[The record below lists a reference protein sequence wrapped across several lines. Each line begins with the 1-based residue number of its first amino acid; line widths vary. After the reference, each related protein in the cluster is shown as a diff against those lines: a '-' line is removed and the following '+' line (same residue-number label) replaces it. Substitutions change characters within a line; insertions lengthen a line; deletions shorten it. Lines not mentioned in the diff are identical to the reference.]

1 MDKAIRSP
9 PKPPSRSEHLL
20 IVDDEKDTA
29 DVMKMA
35 LERAGFNVDVFYHP
49 TTALQ
54 EFIAG
59 KYDLVLLDVKMPVMD
74 GFALFD
80 HMRVLDPDLKV
91 CFMTARSDNDE
102 VFRRHLQD
110 NRRVS
115 VARKPVRVH
124 DLVLLLRAELD
135 AKKTGRQTPFRLE

>member
-1 MDKAIRSP
+1 MDKAIRRP

-35 LERAGFNVDVFYHP
+35 LERAGFSVDVFYHP
-49 TTALQ
+49 TIALQ

-59 KYDLVLLDVKMPVMD
+59 KYDLVLIDVKMPVMD

-80 HMRVLDPDLKV
+80 HMRVRDPDLEV
-91 CFMTARSDNDE
+91 CFMTARSDSDE

-110 NRRVS
+110 NRECLSQESLCACATWCFFS
-115 VARKPVRVH
+115 VPSWTQRKQADKR
-124 DLVLLLRAELD
+124 RF
-135 AKKTGRQTPFRLE
+135 G

>member
-35 LERAGFNVDVFYHP
+35 LERAGFSVDVFYHP

-59 KYDLVLLDVKMPVMD
+59 KSLTICASLTLTSKC
-74 GFALFD
+74 A
-80 HMRVLDPDLKV
+80 
-91 CFMTARSDNDE
+91 S
-102 VFRRHLQD
+102 
-110 NRRVS
+110 
-115 VARKPVRVH
+115 
-124 DLVLLLRAELD
+124 
-135 AKKTGRQTPFRLE
+135 

>member
-9 PKPPSRSEHLL
+9 PKSPSRSEHLL

-35 LERAGFNVDVFYHP
+35 LEHAGFSADVFYHP
-49 TTALQ
+49 TAALQ

-59 KYDLVLLDVKMPVMD
+59 KYDLVLIDVKMPVMD
-74 GFALFD
+74 GFSLFD
-80 HMRVLDPDLKV
+80 RMRVLDPDLKV
-91 CFMTARSDNDE
+91 CFMTARDDNDE
-102 VFRRHLQD
+102 VFKRHFPD

-115 VARKPVRVH
+115 VARKPVRVR

-135 AKKTGRQTPFRLE
+135 ARKADRETPFRLE